1 MLTQVNRLRRYLET
15 KQKLVAM
22 LAMLFLF
29 LMVAVPVKAD
39 GNANV
44 PSPNVGA
51 AFQVGY
57 TTVQTTAIPTLALD
71 PDVVTTGLF
80 SGANIILVA
89 LGGIIFLIIGLSF
102 GGKILEAVRNM
113 VQGLRIG

>member
-1 MLTQVNRLRRYLET
+1 MFKRVQHWFETRRRVASSVALALGI
-15 KQKLVAM
+15 LV
-22 LAMLFLF
+22 FS
-29 LMVAVPVKAD
+29 AV
-39 GNANV
+39 
-44 PSPNVGA
+44 A
-51 AFQVGY
+51 AFA
-57 TTVQTTAIPTLALD
+57 QTPIPTLALD